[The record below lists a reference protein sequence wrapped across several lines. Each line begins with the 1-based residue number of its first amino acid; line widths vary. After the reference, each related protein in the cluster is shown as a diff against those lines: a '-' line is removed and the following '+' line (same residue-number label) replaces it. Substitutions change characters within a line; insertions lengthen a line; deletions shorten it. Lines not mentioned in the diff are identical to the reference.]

1 MDSSTILS
9 LRLKEILCSLASEKA
24 SSNSR
29 VSHISSSPSL
39 FLALFQFWHHGLGKR
54 SLPPTFPSGR
64 SAVPSQFLIDSSHF
78 YSHSRNIQ
86 LLFVHRYLWLRIG
99 RIRNLEGIF
108 PTPNSDFSKYV
119 FTRVDHSL
127 NIEYSHSFWRGEND
141 SSCSYVIAPM
151 TRNDIYS
158 NVVCGI
164 LGISSANEEIMRASH
179 FEKRTSRLDRER
191 RENNTLS
198 RNIRFKNS
206 LFVAKF
212 SQLSA
217 DI

>member
-1 MDSSTILS
+1 MDSSTVLS
-9 LRLKEILCSLASEKA
+9 LGLKEILCSLAFEKA

-108 PTPNSDFSKYV
+108 PTPNSNFSKYV

-127 NIEYSHSFWRGEND
+127 NIEYSHSFRRGKTTLLVLVL
-141 SSCSYVIAPM
+141 SLRWHATTFIRMLS
-151 TRNDIYS
+151 
-158 NVVCGI
+158 VVFWGFRQRMKK
-164 LGISSANEEIMRASH
+164 LWEHLISR
-179 FEKRTSRLDRER
+179 KGLVD
-191 RENNTLS
+191 
-198 RNIRFKNS
+198 
-206 LFVAKF
+206 
-212 SQLSA
+212 
-217 DI
+217 